1 MSGKWTTED
10 IPDLSGRVIIVTGAN
25 TGLGYVAAREFSK
38 KGAGVVMACRDPERG
53 QAALNRIT
61 AENPRS
67 NLRLMR
73 LDLASL
79 RSVRS
84 FSEEFKA
91 VHDRLD
97 VLLNNAGIM
106 MVPYGKTEDGFETHL
121 GVNHLGHFALTGLLS
136 DVWLKTPGS
145 RVVTVSSMAHRFGKM
160 DFNNLMFE
168 RGGYGPM
175 RAYARSKLA
184 NLLFTYE
191 LQRRLERAGS
201 ESLALAAHPGVAHTE
216 LGRYAQGTRLYRF
229 ISHLMTPQ
237 SAEMGALPEIRA
249 SVDPN
254 AKGGEFYGPGGWL
267 GARGHPVLSKSSRR
281 SRSEADARR
290 LWDLSEELT
299 GVRWMSECNQ

>member
-1 MSGKWTTED
+1 MSGKWTAED
-10 IPDLSGRVIIVTGAN
+10 IPDLSGKVIIVTGAN

-38 KGAGVVMACRDPERG
+38 KGAEVIMACRNLERG
-53 QAALNRIT
+53 QAALDRIA
-61 AENPRS
+61 AESARS
-67 NLRLMR
+67 NLRLMH

-106 MVPYGKTEDGFETHL
+106 MVPYGRTEDGFEMHL

-136 DVWLKTPGS
+136 DVWLKTPRS

-160 DFNNLMFE
+160 DFDDLMFE

-191 LQRRLERAGS
+191 LQRRLEQAGS
-201 ESLALAAHPGVAHTE
+201 DSLALAAHPGVADTE
-216 LGRYAQGTRLYRF
+216 LGRYAQGSPLYRL
-229 ISHLMTPQ
+229 ISHLITPQ
-237 SAEMGALPEIRA
+237 GAEMGALPEIRA

-267 GARGHPVLSKSSRR
+267 GARGYPVLSKSSHR
-281 SRSEADARR
+281 SRSKADARR
-290 LWDLSEELT
+290 LWHLSEELT
-299 GVRWMSECNQ
+299 GVRWMSE